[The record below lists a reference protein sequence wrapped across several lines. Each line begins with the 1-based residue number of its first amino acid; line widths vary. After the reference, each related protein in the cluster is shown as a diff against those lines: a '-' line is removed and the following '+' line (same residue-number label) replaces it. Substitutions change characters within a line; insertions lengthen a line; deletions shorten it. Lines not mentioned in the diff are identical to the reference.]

1 MEFKQFIYNL
11 KGHFTTITR
20 HRHEVMKNCFR
31 AGIFWQGLMMIC
43 QNILHRNSG

>member
-20 HRHEVMKNCFR
+20 HRHEVMKTV
-31 AGIFWQGLMMIC
+31 
-43 QNILHRNSG
+43 SGQESSGRD

>member
-31 AGIFWQGLMMIC
+31 AGIFWQGLMA
-43 QNILHRNSG
+43 